1 MTTHNDARRELLDE
15 FRSGTRERV
24 EAITHGWLKLE
35 RDMADAETAS
45 GLMRHLH
52 SLKGESKM
60 MGYDELSRAAHRTES
75 LVTALTQG
83 KVPLDDSIGDL
94 MLAAAD
100 CLLLLL
106 EATPGSEEASRGISE
121 LTARVDVVLGDSTE
135 EPTTPLPARATSA
148 AATADDK
155 RPARE
160 DQILRVNVE
169 QFSVLADLASESV
182 IAHESYLREA
192 RRVQERL
199 KHASELVVEAG
210 NSAEAMNALRSLLT
224 DLEREA
230 LNHFYNIYDGSLQS
244 RELEHVARQLR
255 LVPIRGL
262 LQKHVRAARELARE
276 LDKAVTLEVVDR
288 DTVVD
293 KSVADRLAEP
303 LLHLVRNS
311 VDHGIESPQEREAKG
326 KPREGTITLSAVQ
339 DGRWVVVRIVDDGGG
354 VDRAFV
360 KKRAV
365 DKGIITPG
373 AAMTLADDDTLALL
387 FHAGFSTRDVISETS
402 GRGVGL
408 DVVKRQVEGIG
419 GHVRISS
426 DFGRGTRIELRVPA
440 TVALS
445 RVLVVELDDELY
457 ALPGGAVEAVIEV
470 DGATITTVR
479 DSKVIRFRDRNVPLV
494 PLGPVFGLNGAVTRR
509 AVIIRDEENL
519 IALGVPGWRGDVEVV
534 VKPVGSF
541 LQSTRLVTG
550 ACVLGEKEVAPML
563 NPIELL
569 SRAMGTAVNDIITTP
584 TPIEDATKHILLVE
598 DSSITRTMI
607 ARILR
612 ALGYEIFEAP
622 DGEAALTVLGRRAVD
637 LVLTDI
643 DMPNMDGIALV
654 QNIRAKKDW
663 QRLPIVVLSTR
674 GSADDQRR
682 ALDAGADGY
691 LVKTEFSEEA
701 LRELIS
707 AKIG

>member
-1 MTTHNDARRELLDE
+1 MSRQSDARRELLDE

-24 EAITHGWLKLE
+24 EAITHAWLKLE
-35 RDMADAETAS
+35 RDISDAETAS
-45 GLMRHLH
+45 DVMRQLH

-75 LVTALTQG
+75 LIIALSQG
-83 KVPLDDSIGDL
+83 KIQIDDAVGDL

-100 CLLLLL
+100 SLLLLL
-106 EATPGSEEASRGISE
+106 EASPGSDEASRGVGD
-121 LTARVDVVLGDSTE
+121 LVARIDVLLGDGHEDGTAPSASS
-135 EPTTPLPARATSA
+135 PAVATR
-148 AATADDK
+148 DNQHK
-155 RPARE
+155 N
-160 DQILRVNVE
+160 DQVLRVNVE
-169 QFSVLADLASESV
+169 QFAALADLASESV
-182 IAHESYLREA
+182 IAHESFQREA

-199 KHASELVVEAG
+199 QHASELVGEAAR
-210 NSAEAMNALRSLLT
+210 SAEAMNALRVLLT
-224 DLEREA
+224 DLEGEA
-230 LNHFYNIYDGSLQS
+230 LNHYYSIYDGGLQV
-244 RELEHVARQLR
+244 RELEHMARQLR
-255 LVPIRGL
+255 LVPIRNL

-276 LDKAVTLEVVDR
+276 LGKAVTLDVDDR

-303 LLHLVRNS
+303 LLHIVRNC
-311 VDHGIESPQEREAKG
+311 VDHGVETPQEREQKG
-326 KPREGTITLSAVQ
+326 KPREGSIHVNAVQ

-354 VDRAFV
+354 IDRNVV
-360 KKRAV
+360 KRRAIA
-365 DKGIITPG
+365 KGVISERE
-373 AAMTLADDDTLALL
+373 AAALTDDETVALL
-387 FHAGFSTRDVISETS
+387 FHAGFSTRDVVSETS

-419 GHVRISS
+419 GHVRMTSEV
-426 DFGRGTRIELRVPA
+426 GLGTRVELRVPA

-457 ALPGGAVEAVIEV
+457 ALPGGAVEAVLEV
-470 DGATITTVR
+470 DATTIMVVR
-479 DSKVIRFRDRNVPLV
+479 DSSVIRFRDRNVPLI
-494 PLGPVFGLNGAVTRR
+494 PLGPVFGLHGAITRR
-509 AVIIRDEENL
+509 AVIIRDEDKL
-519 IALGVPGWRGDVEVV
+519 VALGVPGWRGDVEVV

-541 LQSTRLVTG
+541 LTTTRLVTG

-563 NPIELL
+563 NPVELVG
-569 SRAMGTAVNDIITTP
+569 RALGTAVGNIITTP
-584 TPIEDATKHILLVE
+584 TPTTDTTKHILLVE

-612 ALGYEIFEAP
+612 AFGYDICEAP
-622 DGEAALTVLGRRAVD
+622 DGEVALSLLSRRAVD

-643 DMPNMDGIALV
+643 DMPRMDGITLV

-674 GSADDQRR
+674 GSAEDQRR

-707 AKIG
+707 TKIG